1 MSSELKLFFF
11 HFGTQTVKKYKLS
24 FRDIIEDIKNDNLK
38 ISTNF
43 SIPDFVFKHGKDKT
57 TIGITLY
64 DESNNSQNYKF
75 NVYYGKNSAYV
86 QTEELSDYVFEIIF
100 RNMKSVII
108 EQKEMVFKELDNL
121 DNKYRER
128 LCLINYNT
136 NFIHING
143 IKFNLPL
150 LVSIN
155 TSLHEITF
163 NQISVLDLENGKFI
177 VQPIREKSEY
187 NVKFLNDNKNLFNNF
202 ETKYFNKFF
211 NSGPNQYQTILN
223 KIIDK
228 FDIIII

>member
-1 MSSELKLFFF
+1 MSSKLKLFFF
-11 HFGTQTVKKYKLS
+11 HFGTPTIKKYKLS

-57 TIGITLY
+57 AIGITLY
-64 DESNNSQNYKF
+64 DESNNFENYKF
-75 NVYYGKNSAYV
+75 NVYYGKNTAYV
-86 QTEELSDYVFEIIF
+86 QTDGLSDYVFEIIF

-108 EQKEMVFKELDNL
+108 EHKETEFKELDNL
-121 DNKYRER
+121 NNKYRER

-150 LVSIN
+150 LVSKN

-163 NQISVLDLENGKFI
+163 NQIRVLDLENGKFI

-202 ETKYFNKFF
+202 EQNILI
-211 NSGPNQYQTILN
+211 NSSIQVLTNIKLFLIKLLIN
-223 KIIDK
+223 LI
-228 FDIIII
+228 